1 MPLQLISI
9 SLPKLFTGKKCP
21 YPQTQY
27 PVKRFSTI
35 FLREKQR
42 FADYGQVGKNKGPL
56 NREGA
61 RFNFYINFFRTD
73 AETYSPV
80 EGMLF
85 VDNCLLHFLPPV
97 TCYHA
102 P

>member
-42 FADYGQVGKNKGPL
+42 FADYGQGGKNKGPL
-56 NREGA
+56 NREDL
-61 RFNFYINFFRTD
+61 YIEHLEQVPCWRQIYQL
-73 AETYSPV
+73 ER
-80 EGMLF
+80 
-85 VDNCLLHFLPPV
+85 
-97 TCYHA
+97 
-102 P
+102 